1 MNHILIAVVKPLVQ
15 KREIKHEVCLRIGIF
30 FGGNA
35 LVIKTPCTHPNNYSM
50 QPPHSV

>member
-1 MNHILIAVVKPLVQ
+1 MNHILIAVVKPMVQ

-30 FGGNA
+30 FENA
-35 LVIKTPCTHPNNYSM
+35 LVIKTPCTHSNNYSM